1 MMRRRI
7 FVYSCLLLVFC
18 LLLGVSV
25 NATAKPYE
33 VKKGDSLYGISKELG
48 VSISEIKEANNLK
61 GNALKPRQTLD
72 IPQKTATT
80 PSAKRIK
87 NKKDSIQTSSY
98 QVKKGDTLASI
109 SKKTGVP
116 VKQIMATNQVNARNL
131 RIGRKLILAKSV
143 YNKKELIIDGEDI
156 LDDDMEEEDIALLD
170 PSGETERKIRE
181 NEELLGKWNSPDERK
196 LLVKV
201 ATGFLGAPYR
211 LGGSNVRGIDC
222 SAFVRKI
229 YDLFDI
235 ALPRTAREQST
246 VGVSID
252 REKLEEGDLVFFHTK
267 RSFGHVGIY
276 IGNNEFVHASYKKK
290 AVRIDNLD
298 TPYFQKRFQ
307 RAVRLK
313 GLEHNNDGA

>member
-1 MMRRRI
+1 MRRRI
-7 FVYSCLLLVFC
+7 SVCLCLLSVFC
-18 LLLGVSV
+18 LLMGVSS
-25 NATAKPYE
+25 NATAKLYE
-33 VKKGDSLYGISKELG
+33 VKKGDSLYSISKDLG
-48 VSISEIKEANNLK
+48 VSVSEIKEANNLNGK

-72 IPQKTATT
+72 IPQKTAAT
-80 PSAKRIK
+80 PSTKRV
-87 NKKDSIQTSSY
+87 KKASLQTSSY
-98 QVKKGDTLASI
+98 QVKKGDTLATI

-116 VKQIMATNQVNARNL
+116 VKQIMAMNKVNARNM
-131 RIGRKLILAKSV
+131 RIGRKLVIAKSGHS
-143 YNKKELIIDGEDI
+143 KKEPVIDGEDI
-156 LDDDMEEEDIALLD
+156 LDDDMEEDIALLD
-170 PSGETERKIRE
+170 PSGETERKIKE
-181 NEELLGKWNSPDERK
+181 NEELLGKWNNPDERK

-235 ALPRTAREQST
+235 ALPRTAREQSA
-246 VGVSID
+246 VGVSVD

-313 GLEHNNDGA
+313 GLEHRDDGV